1 MGSSLNLRGGT
12 SVAKTLVDSISQSAH
27 GFAVADVVRY
37 DTTTS
42 RYRKAIAN
50 SAENSEVVGI
60 VSAVADSNS
69 FDLVYNGYV
78 YLPSL
83 SGASAPVQFLS
94 GTTAGEVTTNPP
106 SAIGTVI
113 KPVLTKNTSGGGYI
127 FINYLGTQIGGSSTV
142 AIDQIQPVGS
152 IIPYAGGVIPET
164 WLACDGASYAIGDYS
179 ELYTKLQYTTGSRTP
194 MYGYVANI
202 TVGNSTAYAVGQAVS
217 QASPGL
223 SGTVLSLN
231 GTTAAG
237 SGTITLT
244 VQTIPTY
251 SATNKNFTNQNAQFV
266 ANISNNISIAGVL
279 STISA
284 VTNTHFNTPDLRG
297 RFAMGVNTT
306 TIADA
311 ETDATYQSGI
321 SNIYTLGSEGGEE
334 QHILS
339 VAEMP
344 GHGHSAPT
352 WTGVTGTTGTYE
364 VATSYPYALSYDYI
378 GSAPTSIVGSN
389 TPHNNIPPY
398 VVTQYIIKAKPY
410 TRAAIIDGVDI
421 PYNQLLVRDMRSESI
436 GGASGSDLV
445 FYTNSGEADKLG
457 TERMRLYNNGD
468 LELLG
473 DRNTARNRLFIK
485 STFNTFPG
493 QTLNDDSYLESQK
506 QDGTPVGNFGFNG
519 WSLQSLRYT
528 DFQIATRGVTDTEV
542 NRRIYIDREGN
553 IQMGGW
559 IGLTGGATG
568 NNSRVLTVTTT
579 GDLYND
585 WQDKTYVS
593 GTGVTGGALRLAAN
607 PSYSIFANNQ
617 YYDPTPGQQMVKRS
631 RAGGSSMI
639 NLWSTNDALGSRID
653 FLFGGTGAKDSNITA
668 KLAMNISGDG
678 SIVLGNDNYG
688 VISGLTAVER
698 ETKAVSRIIS
708 THKMHLGI
716 PVGGTSVGDCWA
728 LGTIEMPNDWNS
740 PVNVKITHAC
750 HHGGAN
756 ESAVFEFVTDY
767 NSPAAVTTFV
777 AGSTTAQWKQIPSVQ
792 KGMWETNA
800 FTTIGSNFA
809 QLDSAFCIDMRKTR
823 MGPIELR
830 LRACYAGIQ
839 PYGSAATTTNLATFL
854 IETTGTFTGKF
865 VPANTSSTI
874 AAPVAGTAQSASN
887 PLSTAVAGYVGKRSY
902 EFPVAIKGMHEPT
915 ASGLF
920 ISSTGCVYARN
931 YATDHKMIIQGYGD
945 GLGYGIVFQ
954 PQNDGNVA
962 TPTTHPRPLGFVNAA
977 GIVVGSVHT
986 TSSTTAYNTT
996 SDHRLKTNVLPLT
1009 DALSKVSKLNPI
1021 SFVWKINNQSD
1032 IGFIAHELGE
1042 IVPQATYGEKDAVNA
1057 DGSINPQMVDSN
1069 KIISLLTAAIKE
1081 LKVIVDTQSAEI
1093 TALKSKMSM

>member
-12 SVAKTLVDSISQSAH
+12 SVAKTLVDSITQSGH
-27 GFAVADVVRY
+27 GFVVADVLRY

-94 GTTAGEVTTNPP
+94 GITAGEVTTNPP

-113 KPVLTKNTSGGGYI
+113 KPVLTKNTSGGGYL

-142 AIDQIQPVGS
+142 AIDHIQPVGS

-179 ELYTKLQYTTGSRTP
+179 ELYSKLQYTTGSRTP

-202 TVGNSTAYAVGQAVS
+202 TVGNATAYAVGQAVS

-231 GTTAAG
+231 GTAAAP

-251 SATNKNFTNQNAQFV
+251 SATNKNFINQNAQFV
-266 ANISNNISIAGVL
+266 ANISNNINIAGVL

-284 VTNTHFNTPDLRG
+284 VANTHFNTPDLRG

-334 QHILS
+334 QHTLS

-352 WTGVTGTTGTYE
+352 WTGVTAVGGTYE
-364 VATSYPYALSYDYI
+364 LATSYPYATNYDYI
-378 GSAPTSIVGSN
+378 GSAPTSTVGSN

-398 VVTQYIIKAKPY
+398 VTTQYIIKAKPY

-421 PYNQLLVRDMRSESI
+421 PYDQLLVRDMRSESI
-436 GGASGSDLV
+436 GGVSGSDLV

-473 DRNTARNRLFIK
+473 DRNTSRNRLFIK
-485 STFNTFPG
+485 STFNAYPG
-493 QTLNDDSYLESQK
+493 QTSNDDSYLESQK

-519 WSLQSLRYT
+519 WSTQSLRYT

-559 IGLTGGATG
+559 AGLTGGATG
-568 NNSRVLTVTTT
+568 SNSKALTVTTA

-585 WQDKTYVS
+585 YQDKTYVP
-593 GTGVTGGALRLAAN
+593 GVTGGALRLSSN
-607 PSYSIFANNQ
+607 TNTSFIANNQ
-617 YYDPTPGQQMVKRS
+617 YYDSSSLATKRS
-631 RAGGSSMI
+631 RAGGSSTI
-639 NLWSTNDALGSRID
+639 RLWNTNDSAGSRID
-653 FLFGGTGAKDSNITA
+653 FMVGGTGAKDSTITNTTVMSIDA
-668 KLAMNISGDG
+668 NGLDVTG
-678 SIVLGNDNYG
+678 SIKASGFTTGNVAPNSVLHRG
-688 VISGLTAVER
+688 A
-698 ETKAVSRIIS
+698 
-708 THKMHLGI
+708 
-716 PVGGTSVGDCWA
+716 TSVVGRLVGVYLAAWT
-728 LGTIEMPNDWNS
+728 GE
-740 PVNVKITHAC
+740 THY
-750 HHGGAN
+750 
-756 ESAVFEFVTDY
+756 SSTPID
-767 NSPAAVTTFV
+767 
-777 AGSTTAQWKQIPSVQ
+777 AGV
-792 KGMWETNA
+792 WE
-800 FTTIGSNFA
+800 IH
-809 QLDSAFCIDMRKTR
+809 
-823 MGPIELR
+823 
-830 LRACYAGIQ
+830 
-839 PYGSAATTTNLATFL
+839 ATTQENDAGDEDPLLVYDTVVTVP
-854 IETTGTFTGKF
+854 TGNYLTWRLTG
-865 VPANTSSTI
+865 AR
-874 AAPVAGTAQSASN
+874 
-887 PLSTAVAGYVGKRSY
+887 STAS
-902 EFPVAIKGMHEPT
+902 
-915 ASGLF
+915 ASGLQYRF
-920 ISSTGCVYARN
+920 QTTASSIASTDTSGPAWTDVPLTNINTQATTLESNTITGSNAASWGLVGYPPSATGTNNNYISFL
-931 YATDHKMIIQGYGD
+931 
-945 GLGYGIVFQ
+945 LGYIK
-954 PQNDGNVA
+954 
-962 TPTTHPRPLGFVNAA
+962 R
-977 GIVVGSVHT
+977 
-986 TSSTTAYNTT
+986 
-996 SDHRLKTNVLPLT
+996 
-1009 DALSKVSKLNPI
+1009 
-1021 SFVWKINNQSD
+1021 
-1032 IGFIAHELGE
+1032 IA
-1042 IVPQATYGEKDAVNA
+1042 
-1057 DGSINPQMVDSN
+1057 
-1069 KIISLLTAAIKE
+1069 
-1081 LKVIVDTQSAEI
+1081 
-1093 TALKSKMSM
+1093 